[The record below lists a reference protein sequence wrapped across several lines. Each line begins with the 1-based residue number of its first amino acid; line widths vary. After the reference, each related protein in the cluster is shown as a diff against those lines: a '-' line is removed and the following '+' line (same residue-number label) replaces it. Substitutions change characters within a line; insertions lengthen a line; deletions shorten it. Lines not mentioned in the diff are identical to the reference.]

1 MVNNVSLLITAHHE
15 QENLK
20 KTIQSIMSAL
30 NQSHLE
36 SYEILI
42 HLDNADV
49 ATAEVTTQYQKNINQ
64 IKIFSNDFRDPG
76 KSRNFLIS
84 KAQYEMVQIWD
95 GDDLMSKNY
104 FQNLININ
112 PEARQVYFPEFE
124 IYFGKNFNLV
134 SRRKKNFLNNL
145 ITSNSNT
152 ALILAPKSLLL
163 ENPYPEESERGYED
177 WDLNLRLKFQ
187 GIKFKKLNS
196 AIAFIRQSPGSRND
210 KANKQ
215 NLKPHNSVF
224 LNKDNFLKLT
234 KNEWVNIRLFHN
246 PKIFKS
252 PVFIRLI
259 KIINIV
265 FNYKFIGPLKLIDIY
280 WQILQIIKIENNV
293 FKDGNFYKLFF
304 WKRGEM
310 KYNLGGFYY
319 NLYLLSGIDIGFT
332 KNILGHFGYN
342 ILNGRIRD
350 LK

>member
-1 MVNNVSLLITAHHE
+1 MINNVSLLITAHRE

-20 KTIQSIMSAL
+20 KTIQSIVIAL
-30 NQSHLE
+30 EKSKFLNF
-36 SYEILI
+36 EILI
-42 HLDNADV
+42 NLDNSDKNTIDV
-49 ATAEVTTQYQKNINQ
+49 ANTYLGAKNIVLYKNNFQ
-64 IKIFSNDFRDPG
+64 DPG

-163 ENPYPEESERGYED
+163 ENPYIEKSERGYED

-187 GIKFKKLNS
+187 GIGFKKLNS

-210 KANKQ
+210 KTNKQ

-234 KNEWVNIRLFHN
+234 KNEWINIRLFHN

-252 PVFIRLI
+252 PVFIRFI
-259 KIINIV
+259 KIINII
-265 FNYKFIGPLKLIDIY
+265 FNYKFIGPLKLIDNY
-280 WQILQIIKIENNV
+280 YQTLQIIKIENNI
-293 FKDGNFYKLFF
+293 FKVGNFYRLFF

-310 KYNLGGFYY
+310 KYNISGLYY
-319 NLYLLSGIDIGFT
+319 NLFLLDKIKDINFT
-332 KNILGHFGYN
+332 KSFLGDFVFKILDA
-342 ILNGRIRD
+342 RIED
-350 LK
+350 QK